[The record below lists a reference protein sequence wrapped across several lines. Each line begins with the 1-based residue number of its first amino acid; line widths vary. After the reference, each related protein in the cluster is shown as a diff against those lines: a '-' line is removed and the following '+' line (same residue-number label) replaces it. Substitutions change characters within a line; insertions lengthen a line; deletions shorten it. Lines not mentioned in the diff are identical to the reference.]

1 MNDDELMHY
10 GTPRHSGRYPWGSGE
25 NPYQS
30 MSGFYGMARQLHK
43 EGLSDKEIAES
54 FGMSTRDY
62 KSAYSNAK
70 NEVRAANRAQALRLK
85 DKGYSNTAIGER
97 MGVNE
102 STVRSWLDDD
112 IAERSS
118 ISKNTAKALKNAV
131 DDKKYIDIGGGVE
144 NQMGISRTA
153 LDNAVKML
161 KDEGYTI
168 HYIQTEQLG
177 TGHKTSI
184 KVLAPPDT
192 TYSEVWNHKA
202 DIEFPGFHSEDNGRT
217 IDKIGKPVSISSKR
231 IKINY
236 AEEGGKDKDGVIE
249 LRRGVDDISL
259 GKAKYAQ
266 VRIAVDGTHYLKGM
280 AMYRDDMPDGVDIIF
295 NTNKAKGT
303 PMLGEKD
310 NSVLKPMKKDQ
321 DNPFGATIKGEHDL
335 ILAQRYYTDKDGK
348 RKQSAINIVNEEGDW
363 NTWRKSLSSQMLSKQ
378 SPMLAKKQLKLAY
391 DLKQDEFDSIMKLEN
406 PVIRQQLLD
415 KFADGCDSASVHLKA
430 AGLPRQASK
439 VILPFPS
446 MKENEVYAPSFRD
459 GEEVVLI
466 RYPHGGTFEIPR
478 LKVNNKVPEAKKTL
492 HNAQDAIGINAKV
505 AERLS
510 GADFDGD
517 TVLVIP
523 TSTAKIK
530 TSKSLEGLKD
540 FDPQRAYKAYPGMP
554 EVKGSGFNKQ
564 QQMGNVSNLITDM
577 TIKGATSDELARA
590 VRHSMVIIDAEKHN
604 LNYKQSAIDNNIAE
618 LKEKY
623 QGGKNRGASTIIS
636 RASATAYVPV
646 RKEITNKK
654 YMTDD
659 EKKRYSKGEKI
670 YRDTGET
677 YISKKTGKEIKRISK
692 STKMAETSDA
702 NTLSSGYLIET
713 VYSEHANKL
722 KALANKAR
730 SESRSTEYIPYSK
743 EANKKYKAQVDS
755 LNSKLNI
762 ALKNRPLERKAQLI
776 ANAKVKNI
784 YSANPDMDSDDLK
797 KLKGRCLTEARLQTG
812 ASKQQIKIEP
822 KEWEAIQAGAISTSK
837 LKSIVQNS
845 DLDVLKQLAM
855 PRNMRGVTPAQ
866 ESRIKVLER
875 RGYTLAEIA
884 DAVGVST
891 STVNNVLQGS

>member
-1 MNDDELMHY
+1 MNNDELMHY

-30 MSGFYGMARQLHK
+30 STGLYGMAKQLK
-43 EGLSDKEIAES
+43 SEGMSDKEIAES
-54 FGMSTRDY
+54 FGMSTREY

-70 NEVRAANRAQALRLK
+70 NEVRAANRAEALRLK
-85 DKGYSNTAIGER
+85 DKGYSNTAIGQR

-102 STVRSWLDDD
+102 STVRSWMDED

-118 ISKNTAKALKNAV
+118 ISKNTAKALKSAV

-161 KDEGYTI
+161 KDEGYTV

-202 DIEFPGFHSEDNGRT
+202 DIEFPGFHSEDKGRT

-321 DNPFGATIKGEHDL
+321 DNPFGATIKGEREL
-335 ILAQRYYTDKDGK
+335 ILAQRYYTDKNGK
-348 RKQSAINIVNEEGDW
+348 RQQSALNIVNEEGDW

-415 KFADGCDSASVHLKA
+415 KFADGCDSAAVHLKA

-478 LKVNNKVPEAKKTL
+478 LKVNNKVPDAKKTL

-530 TSKSLEGLKD
+530 TSKPLDGLKD
-540 FDPQRAYKAYPGMP
+540 FDPQRDYKAYPGMP

-577 TIKGATSDELARA
+577 TIKGATPDELARA

-618 LKEKY
+618 LKKKY
-623 QGGKNRGASTIIS
+623 QGGSNRGASTIIS
-636 RASATAYVPV
+636 RASATAYIPV
-646 RKEITNKK
+646 RKELTNTK

-670 YRDTGET
+670 YRETGET
-677 YISKKTGKEIKRISK
+677 YISKKTGKEVKRISK

-730 SESRSTEYIPYSK
+730 AESRSTDYIPYSK
-743 EANKKYKAQVDS
+743 EAHVKYKDQVDS

-776 ANAKVKNI
+776 ANAKVKNV
-784 YSANPDMDSDDLK
+784 YAANPDMDSDDLK

-822 KEWEAIQAGAISTSK
+822 KEWEAIQAGAISTNK

-855 PRNMRGVTPAQ
+855 PREMRGVTPAQ
-866 ESRIKVLER
+866 ESRIKVLES

-891 STVNNVLQGS
+891 STITNVLQG

>member
-1 MNDDELMHY
+1 MNNDELMHY

-30 MSGFYGMARQLHK
+30 STGFYGMAKQLK
-43 EGLSDKEIAES
+43 SDGMSDKEIAES
-54 FGMSTRDY
+54 FGMSTREY

-70 NEVRAANRAQALRLK
+70 NEVRAANRAEALRLK
-85 DKGYSNTAIGER
+85 DKGYSNTAIGQR

-102 STVRSWLDDD
+102 STVRSWMDEG

-118 ISKNTAKALKNAV
+118 ISKNTAKALKSAV

-161 KDEGYTI
+161 KDEGYTV

-202 DIEFPGFHSEDNGRT
+202 DIEFPGFHSEDKGRT

-321 DNPFGATIKGEHDL
+321 DNPFGATIKGEREL
-335 ILAQRYYTDKDGK
+335 ILAQRYYTDKNGK
-348 RKQSAINIVNEEGDW
+348 RQQSALNIVNEEGDW

-415 KFADGCDSASVHLKA
+415 KFADGCDSAAVHLKA

-478 LKVNNKVPEAKKTL
+478 LKVNNKVPDAKKTL

-530 TSKSLEGLKD
+530 TSKPLDGLKD
-540 FDPQRAYKAYPGMP
+540 FDPQRDYKAYPGMP

-577 TIKGATSDELARA
+577 TIKGATPDELARA

-618 LKEKY
+618 LKKKY
-623 QGGKNRGASTIIS
+623 QGGSNRGASTIIS

-646 RKEITNKK
+646 RKELTNTK

-670 YRDTGET
+670 YRETGET
-677 YISKKTGKEIKRISK
+677 YISKKTGKEVKRISK

-730 SESRSTEYIPYSK
+730 AESRSTDYIPYSK
-743 EANKKYKAQVDS
+743 EAHVKYKDQVDS

-776 ANAKVKNI
+776 ANAKVKNV
-784 YSANPDMDSDDLK
+784 YAANPDMDSDDLK

-822 KEWEAIQAGAISTSK
+822 KEWEAIQAGAISTNK

-855 PRNMRGVTPAQ
+855 PREMRGVTPAQ
-866 ESRIKVLER
+866 ESRIKVLES

-891 STVNNVLQGS
+891 GTITNVLQG

>member
-30 MSGFYGMARQLHK
+30 STGLYGMAKQLK
-43 EGLSDKEIAES
+43 SQGMSDKEIAES
-54 FGMSTRDY
+54 FGMSTREY

-70 NEVRAANRAQALRLK
+70 NEVRAANRAEALRLK
-85 DKGYSNTAIGER
+85 DKGYSNTAIGKR

-102 STVRSWLDDD
+102 STVRSWMDED

-118 ISKNTAKALKNAV
+118 ISKNTAKALKSAV

-161 KDEGYTI
+161 KDEGYTV

-202 DIEFPGFHSEDNGRT
+202 DIEFPGFHSEDKGRT
-217 IDKIGKPVSISSKR
+217 IDKIGKPISISSKR

-321 DNPFGATIKGEHDL
+321 DNPFGATIKGEREL
-335 ILAQRYYTDKDGK
+335 ILAQRYYTDKNGK
-348 RKQSAINIVNEEGDW
+348 RQQSAINIVNEEGDW

-478 LKVNNKVPEAKKTL
+478 LKVNNKVPDAKKTL

-530 TSKSLEGLKD
+530 TSKPLDDLKD
-540 FDPQRAYKAYPGMP
+540 FDPQRDYKAYPGMP
-554 EVKGSGFNKQ
+554 EVKGSGFHKQ

-577 TIKGATSDELARA
+577 TIKGATPDELARA

-618 LKEKY
+618 LKKKY
-623 QGGKNRGASTIIS
+623 QGGSNRGASTIIS

-646 RKEITNKK
+646 RKEITNTK

-670 YRDTGET
+670 YHETGET
-677 YISKKTGKEIKRISK
+677 YISKKTGKEVKRISK

-730 SESRSTEYIPYSK
+730 AESRSTDYIPYSK
-743 EANKKYKAQVDS
+743 EAHVKYKDQVDS

-776 ANAKVKNI
+776 ANAKVKNV
-784 YSANPDMDSDDLK
+784 YAANPDMDSDDLK

-822 KEWEAIQAGAISTSK
+822 KEWEAIQAGAISTNK

-855 PRNMRGVTPAQ
+855 PREMRGVTPAQ
-866 ESRIKVLER
+866 ESRIKVLES

-891 STVNNVLQGS
+891 STINNVLQG

>member
-1 MNDDELMHY
+1 MNNDELMHY

-30 MSGFYGMARQLHK
+30 STGLYGMAKQLK
-43 EGLSDKEIAES
+43 SEGMSDKEIAES
-54 FGMSTRDY
+54 FGMSTREY

-70 NEVRAANRAQALRLK
+70 NEVRAANRAEALRLK
-85 DKGYSNTAIGER
+85 DKGYSNTAIGQR

-102 STVRSWLDDD
+102 STVRSWMDED

-118 ISKNTAKALKNAV
+118 ISKNTAKALKSAV

-161 KDEGYTI
+161 KDEGYTV

-202 DIEFPGFHSEDNGRT
+202 DIEFPGFHSEDKGRT

-321 DNPFGATIKGEHDL
+321 DNPFGATIKGEREL
-335 ILAQRYYTDKDGK
+335 ILAQRYYTDKNGK
-348 RKQSAINIVNEEGDW
+348 RQQSALNIVNEEGDW

-415 KFADGCDSASVHLKA
+415 KFADGCDSAAVHLKA

-478 LKVNNKVPEAKKTL
+478 LKVNNKVPDAKKTL

-530 TSKSLEGLKD
+530 TSKPLDGLKD
-540 FDPQRAYKAYPGMP
+540 FDPQRDYKAYPGMP

-577 TIKGATSDELARA
+577 TIKGATPDELARA

-604 LNYKQSAIDNNIAE
+604 LNYKQSAIDNNIAA

-646 RKEITNKK
+646 RKELTNTK

-670 YRDTGET
+670 YRETGET

-692 STKMAETSDA
+692 STKMEETSDA
-702 NTLSSGYLIET
+702 NTLSSGYMIET

-730 SESRSTEYIPYSK
+730 AESRSTDYIPYSK
-743 EANKKYKAQVDS
+743 EAHVKYKDQVDS

-762 ALKNRPLERKAQLI
+762 ALKNRPFERKAQLI
-776 ANAKVKNI
+776 ANAKVKNV
-784 YSANPDMDSDDLK
+784 YAANPDMDSDDLK

-822 KEWEAIQAGAISTSK
+822 KEWEAIQAGAISTNK

-855 PRNMRGVTPAQ
+855 PREMRGVTPAQ
-866 ESRIKVLER
+866 ESRIKVLES

-891 STVNNVLQGS
+891 STVTNVLQG

>member
-30 MSGFYGMARQLHK
+30 STGLYGMAKQLK
-43 EGLSDKEIAES
+43 SQGMSDKEIAES
-54 FGMSTRDY
+54 FGMSTREY

-70 NEVRAANRAQALRLK
+70 NEARAANRAEALRLK
-85 DKGYSNTAIGER
+85 DKGYSNTAIGKR

-102 STVRSWLDDD
+102 STVRSWMDED

-118 ISKNTAKALKNAV
+118 ISKNTAKALKSAV

-161 KDEGYTI
+161 KDEGYTV
-168 HYIQTEQLG
+168 HYVQTEQLG

-202 DIEFPGFHSEDNGRT
+202 DIEFPGFHSEDKGRT

-231 IKINY
+231 IKVNY

-321 DNPFGATIKGEHDL
+321 DNPFGATIKGERDL
-335 ILAQRYYTDKDGK
+335 ILAQRYYTDKNGK
-348 RKQSAINIVNEEGDW
+348 RQQSAINIVNEEGDW

-478 LKVNNKVPEAKKTL
+478 LKVNNKVPDAKKTL

-530 TSKSLEGLKD
+530 TSKPLDGLKD

-646 RKEITNKK
+646 RKELTNTK

-659 EKKRYSKGEKI
+659 EKKRYAKGEKI
-670 YRDTGET
+670 YRETGET

-692 STKMAETSDA
+692 SSKMAETSDA

-730 SESRSTEYIPYSK
+730 AESRSTEYIPYSK
-743 EANKKYKAQVDS
+743 EAHIKYKDQVDS

-776 ANAKVKNI
+776 ANAKVKNV
-784 YSANPDMDSDDLK
+784 YAANPDMDSDDLK

-812 ASKQQIKIEP
+812 ASKQQIKIES
-822 KEWEAIQAGAISTSK
+822 KEWEAIQAGAISTNK

-855 PRNMRGVTPAQ
+855 PREMRGVTPAQ
-866 ESRIKVLER
+866 ESRIKVLES

-891 STVNNVLQGS
+891 STITNVLQG

>member
-1 MNDDELMHY
+1 MNNDELMHY

-30 MSGFYGMARQLHK
+30 STGFYGMAKQLK
-43 EGLSDKEIAES
+43 SDGMSDKEIAES
-54 FGMSTRDY
+54 FGMSTREY

-70 NEVRAANRAQALRLK
+70 NEVRAANRAEALRLK
-85 DKGYSNTAIGER
+85 DKGYSNTAIGQR

-102 STVRSWLDDD
+102 STVRSWMDED

-118 ISKNTAKALKNAV
+118 ISKNTAKALKSAV

-161 KDEGYTI
+161 KDEGYTV

-202 DIEFPGFHSEDNGRT
+202 DIEFPGFHSEDKGRT

-321 DNPFGATIKGEHDL
+321 DNPFGATIKGEREL
-335 ILAQRYYTDKDGK
+335 ILAQRYYTDKNGK
-348 RKQSAINIVNEEGDW
+348 RQQSALNIVNEEGDW

-415 KFADGCDSASVHLKA
+415 KFADGCDSAAVHLKA

-459 GEEVVLI
+459 GEEVILI

-478 LKVNNKVPEAKKTL
+478 LKVNNKVPDAKKTL

-530 TSKSLEGLKD
+530 TSKPLDGLKN
-540 FDPQRAYKAYPGMP
+540 FDPQRDYKAYPGMP

-577 TIKGATSDELARA
+577 TIKGATPDELARA

-604 LNYKQSAIDNNIAE
+604 LNYKQSAIDNNIAA

-646 RKEITNKK
+646 RKELTNTK

-670 YRDTGET
+670 YRETGET

-702 NTLSSGYLIET
+702 NTLSSGYMIET

-730 SESRSTEYIPYSK
+730 AESRSTDYIPYSK
-743 EANKKYKAQVDS
+743 EAHVKYKDQVDS

-762 ALKNRPLERKAQLI
+762 ALKNRPLERKAQLV
-776 ANAKVKNI
+776 ANAKVKNV
-784 YSANPDMDSDDLK
+784 YAANPDMDSDDLK

-822 KEWEAIQAGAISTSK
+822 KEWEAIQAGAISTNK

-855 PRNMRGVTPAQ
+855 PREMRGVTPAQ
-866 ESRIKVLER
+866 ESRIKVLES

-891 STVNNVLQGS
+891 GTITNVLQG

>member
-1 MNDDELMHY
+1 MNNDELMHY

-30 MSGFYGMARQLHK
+30 STGFYGMAKQLK
-43 EGLSDKEIAES
+43 SDGMSDKEIAES
-54 FGMSTRDY
+54 FGMSTREY

-70 NEVRAANRAQALRLK
+70 NEVRAANRAEALRLK
-85 DKGYSNTAIGER
+85 DKGYSNTAIGQR

-102 STVRSWLDDD
+102 STVRSWMDED

-118 ISKNTAKALKNAV
+118 ISKNTAKALKSAV

-161 KDEGYTI
+161 KDEGYTV

-202 DIEFPGFHSEDNGRT
+202 DIEFPGFHSEDKGRT

-321 DNPFGATIKGEHDL
+321 DNPFGATIKGEREL
-335 ILAQRYYTDKDGK
+335 ILAQRYYTDKNGK
-348 RKQSAINIVNEEGDW
+348 RQQSALNIVNEEGDW

-415 KFADGCDSASVHLKA
+415 KFADGCDSAAVHLKA

-478 LKVNNKVPEAKKTL
+478 LKVNNKVPDAKKTL

-530 TSKSLEGLKD
+530 TSKPLDGLKD
-540 FDPQRAYKAYPGMP
+540 FDPQRDYKAYPGMP

-577 TIKGATSDELARA
+577 TIKGATPDELARA

-618 LKEKY
+618 LKKKY
-623 QGGKNRGASTIIS
+623 QGGSNRGASTIIS

-646 RKEITNKK
+646 RKELTNTK

-670 YRDTGET
+670 YRETGET

-730 SESRSTEYIPYSK
+730 AESRSTDYIPYSK
-743 EANKKYKAQVDS
+743 EAHVKYKDQVDS

-776 ANAKVKNI
+776 ANAKVKNV
-784 YSANPDMDSDDLK
+784 YAANPDMDSDDLK

-822 KEWEAIQAGAISTSK
+822 KEWEAIQAGAISTNK

-855 PRNMRGVTPAQ
+855 PREMRGVTPAQ
-866 ESRIKVLER
+866 ESRIKVLES

-891 STVNNVLQGS
+891 STINNVLQG

>member
-30 MSGFYGMARQLHK
+30 STGLYGMAKQLK
-43 EGLSDKEIAES
+43 SQGMSDKEIAES
-54 FGMSTRDY
+54 FGMSTREY

-70 NEVRAANRAQALRLK
+70 NEVRAANRAEALRLK
-85 DKGYSNTAIGER
+85 DKGYSNTAIGKR

-102 STVRSWLDDD
+102 STVRSWMDED

-118 ISKNTAKALKNAV
+118 ISKNTARALKSAV

-161 KDEGYTI
+161 KDEGYTV

-202 DIEFPGFHSEDNGRT
+202 DIEFPGFHSEDKGRT

-310 NSVLKPMKKDQ
+310 NSVLKPIKKDQ
-321 DNPFGATIKGEHDL
+321 DNPFGATIKGEREL
-335 ILAQRYYTDKDGK
+335 ILAQRYYTDKNGK
-348 RKQSAINIVNEEGDW
+348 RQQSALNIVNEEGDW

-478 LKVNNKVPEAKKTL
+478 LKVNNKVSDAKKTL

-530 TSKSLEGLKD
+530 TSKPLDGLKD
-540 FDPQRAYKAYPGMP
+540 FDPQRDYKAYPGMP

-577 TIKGATSDELARA
+577 TIKGATPDELARA

-618 LKEKY
+618 LKKKY
-623 QGGKNRGASTIIS
+623 QGGSNRGASTIIS

-646 RKEITNKK
+646 RKEITNTK

-670 YRDTGET
+670 YRETGET
-677 YISKKTGKEIKRISK
+677 YISKKTGKEVKRISK

-730 SESRSTEYIPYSK
+730 AESRSTEYIPYSK
-743 EANKKYKAQVDS
+743 EAHVKYKDQVDS

-762 ALKNRPLERKAQLI
+762 ALKNRPLERKAQLV
-776 ANAKVKNI
+776 ANAKVKNV
-784 YSANPDMDSDDLK
+784 YAANPDMDSDDLK

-822 KEWEAIQAGAISTSK
+822 KEWEAIQAGAISTNK

-855 PRNMRGVTPAQ
+855 PREMRGVTPAQ
-866 ESRIKVLER
+866 ESRIKVLES

-891 STVNNVLQGS
+891 DTITNVLQG

>member
-30 MSGFYGMARQLHK
+30 STGLYGMAKQLK
-43 EGLSDKEIAES
+43 SQGMSDKEIAES
-54 FGMSTRDY
+54 FGMSTREY

-70 NEVRAANRAQALRLK
+70 NEVRAANRAEALRLK
-85 DKGYSNTAIGER
+85 DKGYSNTAIGKR

-102 STVRSWLDDD
+102 STVRSWMDED

-118 ISKNTAKALKNAV
+118 ISKNTAKALKSAV

-161 KDEGYTI
+161 KDEGYTV

-202 DIEFPGFHSEDNGRT
+202 DIEFPGFHSEDKGRT

-321 DNPFGATIKGEHDL
+321 DNPFGATIKGEREL
-335 ILAQRYYTDKDGK
+335 ILAQRYYTDKNGK
-348 RKQSAINIVNEEGDW
+348 RQQSAINIVNEEGDW

-478 LKVNNKVPEAKKTL
+478 LKVNNKVPDAKKTL

-530 TSKSLEGLKD
+530 TSKPLDGLKD
-540 FDPQRAYKAYPGMP
+540 FDPQRDYKAYPGMP

-577 TIKGATSDELARA
+577 TIKGATPDELARA

-618 LKEKY
+618 LKKKY
-623 QGGKNRGASTIIS
+623 QGGSNRGASTIIS
-636 RASATAYVPV
+636 RSSATAYVPV
-646 RKEITNKK
+646 RKELTNTK

-670 YRDTGET
+670 YRETGET
-677 YISKKTGKEIKRISK
+677 YISKKTGKEVKRISK

-730 SESRSTEYIPYSK
+730 AESRSTDYIPYSK
-743 EANKKYKAQVDS
+743 EAHVKYKNQVDS

-762 ALKNRPLERKAQLI
+762 ALKNRPLERKAQLV
-776 ANAKVKNI
+776 ANAKVKNV
-784 YSANPDMDSDDLK
+784 YAANPDMDSDDLK

-822 KEWEAIQAGAISTSK
+822 KEWEAIQAGAISTNK

-855 PRNMRGVTPAQ
+855 PREMRGVTPAQ
-866 ESRIKVLER
+866 ESRIKVLES

-891 STVNNVLQGS
+891 GTITNVLQG

>member
-1 MNDDELMHY
+1 MNNDELMHY

-30 MSGFYGMARQLHK
+30 STGFYGMAKQLK
-43 EGLSDKEIAES
+43 SDGMSDKEIAES
-54 FGMSTRDY
+54 FGMSTREY

-70 NEVRAANRAQALRLK
+70 NEVRAANRAEALRLK
-85 DKGYSNTAIGER
+85 DKGYSNTAIGQR

-102 STVRSWLDDD
+102 STVRSWMDED

-118 ISKNTAKALKNAV
+118 ISKNTAKALKSAV

-161 KDEGYTI
+161 KDEGYTV

-202 DIEFPGFHSEDNGRT
+202 DIEFPGFHSEDKGRT

-280 AMYRDDMPDGVDIIF
+280 AMYRDDIPDGVDIIF

-321 DNPFGATIKGEHDL
+321 DNPFGATIKGEREL
-335 ILAQRYYTDKDGK
+335 ILAQRYYTDKNGK
-348 RKQSAINIVNEEGDW
+348 RQQSALNIVNEEGDW

-415 KFADGCDSASVHLKA
+415 KFADGCDSAAVHLKA

-478 LKVNNKVPEAKKTL
+478 LKVNNKVPDAKKTL

-530 TSKSLEGLKD
+530 TSKPLDGLKD
-540 FDPQRAYKAYPGMP
+540 FDPQRDYKAYPGMP

-577 TIKGATSDELARA
+577 TIKGATPDELARA

-618 LKEKY
+618 LKKKY
-623 QGGKNRGASTIIS
+623 QGGSNRGASTIIS

-646 RKEITNKK
+646 RKELTNTK

-670 YRDTGET
+670 YRETGET

-730 SESRSTEYIPYSK
+730 AESRSTDYIPYSK
-743 EANKKYKAQVDS
+743 EAHVKYKDQVDS

-776 ANAKVKNI
+776 ANAKVKNV
-784 YSANPDMDSDDLK
+784 YAANPDMDSDDLK

-822 KEWEAIQAGAISTSK
+822 KEWEAIQAGAISTNK

-855 PRNMRGVTPAQ
+855 PREMRGVTPAQ
-866 ESRIKVLER
+866 ESRIKVLES

-891 STVNNVLQGS
+891 GTITNVLQG

>member
-30 MSGFYGMARQLHK
+30 STGLYGMAKQLK
-43 EGLSDKEIAES
+43 SQGMSDKEIAES
-54 FGMSTRDY
+54 FGMSTREY

-70 NEVRAANRAQALRLK
+70 NEVRAANRAEALRLK
-85 DKGYSNTAIGER
+85 DKGYSNTAIGKR

-102 STVRSWLDDD
+102 STVRSWMDED

-118 ISKNTAKALKNAV
+118 ISKNTAKALKSAV

-161 KDEGYTI
+161 KDEGYTV

-202 DIEFPGFHSEDNGRT
+202 DIEFPGFHSEDKGRT
-217 IDKIGKPVSISSKR
+217 IDKIGKPISISSKR

-321 DNPFGATIKGEHDL
+321 DNPFGATIKGEREL
-335 ILAQRYYTDKDGK
+335 ILAQRYYTDKNGK
-348 RKQSAINIVNEEGDW
+348 RQQSAINIVNEEGDW

-478 LKVNNKVPEAKKTL
+478 LKVNNKVPDAKKTL

-530 TSKSLEGLKD
+530 TSKPLDGLKD
-540 FDPQRAYKAYPGMP
+540 FNPQRDYKAYPGMP

-577 TIKGATSDELARA
+577 TIKGATPDELARA

-618 LKEKY
+618 LKKKY
-623 QGGKNRGASTIIS
+623 QGGSNRGASTIIS

-646 RKEITNKK
+646 RKEITNTK

-670 YRDTGET
+670 YRETGET
-677 YISKKTGKEIKRISK
+677 YISKKTGKEVKRISK

-730 SESRSTEYIPYSK
+730 AESRSTDYIPYSK
-743 EANKKYKAQVDS
+743 EAHVKYKDQVDS

-776 ANAKVKNI
+776 ANAKVKNV
-784 YSANPDMDSDDLK
+784 YAANPDMDSDDLK

-822 KEWEAIQAGAISTSK
+822 KEWEAIQAGAISTNK

-855 PRNMRGVTPAQ
+855 PREMRGVTPAQ
-866 ESRIKVLER
+866 ESRIKVLES

-891 STVNNVLQGS
+891 STINNVLQG

>member
-30 MSGFYGMARQLHK
+30 STGLYGMAKQLK
-43 EGLSDKEIAES
+43 SQGMSDKEIAES
-54 FGMSTRDY
+54 FGMSTREY

-70 NEVRAANRAQALRLK
+70 NEVRAANRAEALRLK
-85 DKGYSNTAIGER
+85 DKGYSNTAIGKR

-102 STVRSWLDDD
+102 STVRSWMDED

-118 ISKNTAKALKNAV
+118 ISKNTAKALKSAV

-161 KDEGYTI
+161 KDEGYTV

-202 DIEFPGFHSEDNGRT
+202 DIEFPGFHSEDKGRT

-321 DNPFGATIKGEHDL
+321 DNPFGATIKGEREL
-335 ILAQRYYTDKDGK
+335 ILAQRYYPDKNGK
-348 RKQSAINIVNEEGDW
+348 RQQSALNIVNEEGDW

-415 KFADGCDSASVHLKA
+415 KFADGCDSAAVHLKA

-478 LKVNNKVPEAKKTL
+478 LKVNNKVPDAKKTL

-530 TSKSLEGLKD
+530 TSKPLDGLKN
-540 FDPQRAYKAYPGMP
+540 FDPQRDYKAYPGMP

-577 TIKGATSDELARA
+577 TIKGATPDELARA

-604 LNYKQSAIDNNIAE
+604 LNYKQSAIDNNIAA

-646 RKEITNKK
+646 RKELTNTK

-670 YRDTGET
+670 YRETGET

-702 NTLSSGYLIET
+702 NTLSSGYMIET

-730 SESRSTEYIPYSK
+730 AESRSTDYIPYSK
-743 EANKKYKAQVDS
+743 EAHVKYKDQVDS

-762 ALKNRPLERKAQLI
+762 ALKNRPLERKAQLV
-776 ANAKVKNI
+776 ANAKVKNV
-784 YSANPDMDSDDLK
+784 YAANPDMDSDDLK

-822 KEWEAIQAGAISTSK
+822 KEWEAIQAGAISTNK

-855 PRNMRGVTPAQ
+855 PREMRGVTPVQ
-866 ESRIKVLER
+866 ESRIKVLES

-891 STVNNVLQGS
+891 STITNVLQG

>member
-30 MSGFYGMARQLHK
+30 STGLYGMAKQLK
-43 EGLSDKEIAES
+43 SQGMSDKEIAES
-54 FGMSTRDY
+54 FGMSTREY

-70 NEVRAANRAQALRLK
+70 NEVRAANRAEALRLK
-85 DKGYSNTAIGER
+85 DKGYSNTAIGKR

-102 STVRSWLDDD
+102 STVRSWMDED

-118 ISKNTAKALKNAV
+118 ISKNTARALKSAV

-161 KDEGYTI
+161 KDEGYTV
-168 HYIQTEQLG
+168 HYIRTEQLG

-202 DIEFPGFHSEDNGRT
+202 DIEFPGFHSEDKGRT

-321 DNPFGATIKGEHDL
+321 DNPFGATIKGEREL
-335 ILAQRYYTDKDGK
+335 ILAQRYYTDKNGK
-348 RKQSAINIVNEEGDW
+348 RQQSALNIVNEEGDW

-478 LKVNNKVPEAKKTL
+478 LKVNNKVSDAKKTL

-530 TSKSLEGLKD
+530 TSKPLDGLKD
-540 FDPQRAYKAYPGMP
+540 FDPQRDYKAYPGMP

-577 TIKGATSDELARA
+577 TIKGATPDELARA

-618 LKEKY
+618 LKKKY
-623 QGGKNRGASTIIS
+623 QGGSNRGASTIIS

-646 RKEITNKK
+646 RKEITNTK

-670 YRDTGET
+670 YRETGET
-677 YISKKTGKEIKRISK
+677 YISKKTGKEVKRISK

-730 SESRSTEYIPYSK
+730 AESRSTEYIPYSK
-743 EANKKYKAQVDS
+743 EAHVKYKDQVDS

-762 ALKNRPLERKAQLI
+762 ALKNRPLERKAQLV
-776 ANAKVKNI
+776 ANAKVKNV
-784 YSANPDMDSDDLK
+784 YAANPDMDSDDLK

-822 KEWEAIQAGAISTSK
+822 KEWEAIQAGAISTNK

-855 PRNMRGVTPAQ
+855 PREMRGVTPAQ
-866 ESRIKVLER
+866 ESRIKVLES

-891 STVNNVLQGS
+891 DTITNVLQG

>member
-30 MSGFYGMARQLHK
+30 STGLYGMAKQLK
-43 EGLSDKEIAES
+43 SQGMSDKEIAES
-54 FGMSTRDY
+54 FGMSTREY

-70 NEVRAANRAQALRLK
+70 NEVRAANRAEALRLK
-85 DKGYSNTAIGER
+85 DKGYSNTAIGKR

-102 STVRSWLDDD
+102 STVRSWMDED

-118 ISKNTAKALKNAV
+118 ISKNTAKALKSAV

-161 KDEGYTI
+161 KDEGYTV

-202 DIEFPGFHSEDNGRT
+202 DIEFPGFHSEDKGRT
-217 IDKIGKPVSISSKR
+217 IDKIGKPISISSKR

-321 DNPFGATIKGEHDL
+321 DNPFGATIKGEREL
-335 ILAQRYYTDKDGK
+335 ILAQRYYTDKNGK
-348 RKQSAINIVNEEGDW
+348 RQQSAINIVNEEGDW

-478 LKVNNKVPEAKKTL
+478 LKVNNKVPDAKKTL

-530 TSKSLEGLKD
+530 TSKTLDGLKD
-540 FDPQRAYKAYPGMP
+540 FDPQRDYKAYPGMP
-554 EVKGSGFNKQ
+554 EVKGSGFHKQ

-577 TIKGATSDELARA
+577 TIKGATPDELARA

-618 LKEKY
+618 LKKKY
-623 QGGKNRGASTIIS
+623 QGGSNRGASTIIS

-646 RKEITNKK
+646 RKEITNTK

-670 YRDTGET
+670 YHETGET
-677 YISKKTGKEIKRISK
+677 YISKKTGKEVKRISK

-730 SESRSTEYIPYSK
+730 AESRSTDYIPYSK
-743 EANKKYKAQVDS
+743 EAHVKYKDQVDS

-776 ANAKVKNI
+776 ANAKVKNV
-784 YSANPDMDSDDLK
+784 YAANPDMDSDDLK

-822 KEWEAIQAGAISTSK
+822 KEWEAIQAGAISTNK

-855 PRNMRGVTPAQ
+855 PREMRGVTPAQ
-866 ESRIKVLER
+866 ESRIKVLES

-891 STVNNVLQGS
+891 STINNVLQG

>member
-30 MSGFYGMARQLHK
+30 STGLYGMAKQLK
-43 EGLSDKEIAES
+43 SQGMSDKEIAES
-54 FGMSTRDY
+54 FGMSTREY

-70 NEVRAANRAQALRLK
+70 NEVRAANRAEALRLK
-85 DKGYSNTAIGER
+85 DKGYSNIAIGKR

-102 STVRSWLDDD
+102 STVRSWMDED

-118 ISKNTAKALKNAV
+118 ISKNTAKALKSAV

-161 KDEGYTI
+161 KDDGYTV

-192 TYSEVWNHKA
+192 TYSEVWKHKA
-202 DIEFPGFHSEDNGRT
+202 DIEFPGFHSEDKGRT

-321 DNPFGATIKGEHDL
+321 DNPFGATIKGEREL
-335 ILAQRYYTDKDGK
+335 ILAQRYYTDKNGK
-348 RKQSAINIVNEEGDW
+348 RQQSALNIVNEEGDW

-478 LKVNNKVPEAKKTL
+478 LKVNNKVPDAKKTL

-530 TSKSLEGLKD
+530 TSKPLDGLKD
-540 FDPQRAYKAYPGMP
+540 FDPQRDYKAYPGMP

-577 TIKGATSDELARA
+577 TIKGATPDELARA

-618 LKEKY
+618 LKKKY
-623 QGGKNRGASTIIS
+623 QGGSNRGASTIIS

-646 RKEITNKK
+646 RKEITNTK

-670 YRDTGET
+670 YRETGET
-677 YISKKTGKEIKRISK
+677 YISKKTGKEVKRISK

-730 SESRSTEYIPYSK
+730 AESRSTEYIPYSK
-743 EANKKYKAQVDS
+743 EAHVKYKDQVDS

-762 ALKNRPLERKAQLI
+762 ALKNRPLERKAQLV
-776 ANAKVKNI
+776 ANAKVKNV
-784 YSANPDMDSDDLK
+784 YAANPDMDSDDLK

-822 KEWEAIQAGAISTSK
+822 KEWEAIQAGAISTNK

-855 PRNMRGVTPAQ
+855 PREMRGVTPAQ
-866 ESRIKVLER
+866 ESRIKVLES

-891 STVNNVLQGS
+891 GTITNVLQG

>member
-1 MNDDELMHY
+1 MNNDELMHY

-30 MSGFYGMARQLHK
+30 STGLYGMAKQLK
-43 EGLSDKEIAES
+43 SEGMSDKEIAES
-54 FGMSTRDY
+54 FGMSTREY

-70 NEVRAANRAQALRLK
+70 NEVRAANRAEALRLK
-85 DKGYSNTAIGER
+85 DKGYSNTAIGQR

-102 STVRSWLDDD
+102 STVRSWMDED

-118 ISKNTAKALKNAV
+118 ISKNTAKALKSAV

-161 KDEGYTI
+161 KDEGYTV

-184 KVLAPPDT
+184 KVLAPPNT

-202 DIEFPGFHSEDNGRT
+202 DIEFPGFHSEDKGRT

-321 DNPFGATIKGEHDL
+321 DNPFGATIKGEREL
-335 ILAQRYYTDKDGK
+335 ILAQRYYTDKNGK
-348 RKQSAINIVNEEGDW
+348 RQQSALNIVNEEGDW

-415 KFADGCDSASVHLKA
+415 KFADGCDSAAVHLKA

-478 LKVNNKVPEAKKTL
+478 LKVNNKVPDAKKTL

-530 TSKSLEGLKD
+530 TSKPLDGLKD
-540 FDPQRAYKAYPGMP
+540 FDPQRDYKAYPGMP

-577 TIKGATSDELARA
+577 TIKGATPDELARA

-604 LNYKQSAIDNNIAE
+604 LNYKQSAIDNNIAA

-646 RKEITNKK
+646 RKELTNTK

-670 YRDTGET
+670 YRETGET

-702 NTLSSGYLIET
+702 NTLSSGYMIET

-730 SESRSTEYIPYSK
+730 AESRSTDYIPYSK
-743 EANKKYKAQVDS
+743 EAHVKYKDQVDS

-776 ANAKVKNI
+776 ANAKVKNV
-784 YSANPDMDSDDLK
+784 YAANPDMDSDDLK

-822 KEWEAIQAGAISTSK
+822 KEWEAIQAGAISTNK

-855 PRNMRGVTPAQ
+855 PREMRGVTPAQ
-866 ESRIKVLER
+866 ESRIKVLES

-891 STVNNVLQGS
+891 STITNVLQG

>member
-30 MSGFYGMARQLHK
+30 STGFYGMAKQLK
-43 EGLSDKEIAES
+43 SDGMSDKEIAES
-54 FGMSTRDY
+54 FGMSTREY

-70 NEVRAANRAQALRLK
+70 NEVRAANRAEALRLK
-85 DKGYSNTAIGER
+85 DKGYSNTAIGQR

-102 STVRSWLDDD
+102 STVRSWMDED

-118 ISKNTAKALKNAV
+118 ISKNTAKALKSAV

-161 KDEGYTI
+161 KDEGYTV

-202 DIEFPGFHSEDNGRT
+202 DIEFPGFHSEDKGRT

-321 DNPFGATIKGEHDL
+321 DNPFGATIKGEREL
-335 ILAQRYYTDKDGK
+335 ILAQRYYTDKNGK
-348 RKQSAINIVNEEGDW
+348 RQQSALNIVNEEGDW

-415 KFADGCDSASVHLKA
+415 KFADGCDSAAVHLKA

-478 LKVNNKVPEAKKTL
+478 LKVNNKVPDAKKTL

-530 TSKSLEGLKD
+530 TSKPLDGLKN
-540 FDPQRAYKAYPGMP
+540 FDPQRDYKAYPGMP

-564 QQMGNVSNLITDM
+564 QQMGNISNLITDM
-577 TIKGATSDELARA
+577 TIKGATPDELARA

-604 LNYKQSAIDNNIAE
+604 LNYKQSAIDNNIAA

-646 RKEITNKK
+646 RKELTNTK

-670 YRDTGET
+670 YRETGET

-702 NTLSSGYLIET
+702 NTLSSGYMIET

-730 SESRSTEYIPYSK
+730 AESRSTDYIPYSK
-743 EANKKYKAQVDS
+743 EAHVKYKDQVDS

-776 ANAKVKNI
+776 ANAKVKNV
-784 YSANPDMDSDDLK
+784 YAANPDMDSDDLK

-822 KEWEAIQAGAISTSK
+822 KEWEAIQAGAISTNR

-855 PRNMRGVTPAQ
+855 PREMRGVTPAQ
-866 ESRIKVLER
+866 ESRIKVLES

-891 STVNNVLQGS
+891 STITNVLQG

>member
-30 MSGFYGMARQLHK
+30 STGLYGMAKQLK
-43 EGLSDKEIAES
+43 SQGMSDKEIAES
-54 FGMSTRDY
+54 FGMSTREY

-70 NEVRAANRAQALRLK
+70 NEVRAANRAEALRLK
-85 DKGYSNTAIGER
+85 DKGYSNTAIGKR

-102 STVRSWLDDD
+102 STVRSWMDED

-118 ISKNTAKALKNAV
+118 ISKNTAKALKSAV

-161 KDEGYTI
+161 KDEGYTV

-202 DIEFPGFHSEDNGRT
+202 YIEFTGFHSEDKGRT

-321 DNPFGATIKGEHDL
+321 DNPFGATIKGEREL
-335 ILAQRYYTDKDGK
+335 ILAQRYYTDKNGK
-348 RKQSAINIVNEEGDW
+348 RQQSAINIVNEEGDW

-478 LKVNNKVPEAKKTL
+478 LKVNNKVPDAKKTL

-530 TSKSLEGLKD
+530 TSKPLDGLKD
-540 FDPQRAYKAYPGMP
+540 FDPQRDYKAYPGMP

-577 TIKGATSDELARA
+577 TIKGATPDELARA

-618 LKEKY
+618 LKKKY
-623 QGGKNRGASTIIS
+623 QGGSNRGASTIIS

-646 RKEITNKK
+646 RKEITNTK

-670 YRDTGET
+670 YRETGET
-677 YISKKTGKEIKRISK
+677 YISKKTGKEVKRISK

-730 SESRSTEYIPYSK
+730 AESRSTDYIPYSK
-743 EANKKYKAQVDS
+743 EAHIKYKDQVDS

-762 ALKNRPLERKAQLI
+762 ALKNRPLERKAQLV
-776 ANAKVKNI
+776 ANAKVKNV
-784 YSANPDMDSDDLK
+784 YAANPDMDSDDLK

-822 KEWEAIQAGAISTSK
+822 KEWEAIQAGAISTNK

-855 PRNMRGVTPAQ
+855 PREMRGVTPAQ
-866 ESRIKVLER
+866 ESRIKVLES

-891 STVNNVLQGS
+891 GTITNVLQG

>member
-30 MSGFYGMARQLHK
+30 STGLYGMAKQLK
-43 EGLSDKEIAES
+43 SQGMSDKEIAES
-54 FGMSTRDY
+54 FGMSTREY
-62 KSAYSNAK
+62 KSAYSNAR
-70 NEVRAANRAQALRLK
+70 NEVRAANRAEALRLK
-85 DKGYSNTAIGER
+85 DKGYSNTAIGKR

-102 STVRSWLDDD
+102 STVRSWMDED

-118 ISKNTAKALKNAV
+118 ISKNTAKALKSAV

-161 KDEGYTI
+161 KDEGYTV

-202 DIEFPGFHSEDNGRT
+202 DIEFPGFHSEDKGRT

-280 AMYRDDMPDGVDIIF
+280 AMYRDDMPNGVDIIF

-321 DNPFGATIKGEHDL
+321 DNPFGATIKGEREL
-335 ILAQRYYTDKDGK
+335 ILAQRYYTDKNGK
-348 RKQSAINIVNEEGDW
+348 RQQSAINIVNEEGDW

-478 LKVNNKVPEAKKTL
+478 LKVNNKVPDAKKTL

-523 TSTAKIK
+523 TSTSKIK
-530 TSKSLEGLKD
+530 TSKPLDGLKD
-540 FDPQRAYKAYPGMP
+540 FDPQRDYKAYPGMP

-577 TIKGATSDELARA
+577 TIKGATPDELARA

-618 LKEKY
+618 LKKKY
-623 QGGKNRGASTIIS
+623 QGGSNRGASTIIS

-646 RKEITNKK
+646 RKEITNTK

-670 YRDTGET
+670 YRETGET
-677 YISKKTGKEIKRISK
+677 YISKKTGKEVKRISK

-730 SESRSTEYIPYSK
+730 AESRSTDYIPYSK
-743 EANKKYKAQVDS
+743 EAHVKYKDQVDS

-762 ALKNRPLERKAQLI
+762 ALKNRPLERKAQLV
-776 ANAKVKNI
+776 ANAKVKNV
-784 YSANPDMDSDDLK
+784 YAANPDMDSDDLK

-822 KEWEAIQAGAISTSK
+822 KEWEAIQAGAISTNK

-855 PRNMRGVTPAQ
+855 PREMRGVTPAQ
-866 ESRIKVLER
+866 ESRIKVLES

-891 STVNNVLQGS
+891 GTITNVLQG

>member
-1 MNDDELMHY
+1 MNNDELMHY

-30 MSGFYGMARQLHK
+30 STGFYGMAKQLK
-43 EGLSDKEIAES
+43 SDGMSDKEIAES
-54 FGMSTRDY
+54 FGMSTREY

-70 NEVRAANRAQALRLK
+70 NEVRAANRAEALRLK
-85 DKGYSNTAIGER
+85 DKGYSNTAIGQR

-102 STVRSWLDDD
+102 STVRSWMDED

-118 ISKNTAKALKNAV
+118 ISKNTAKALKSAV

-161 KDEGYTI
+161 KDEGYTV

-202 DIEFPGFHSEDNGRT
+202 DIEFPGFHSEDKGRT

-321 DNPFGATIKGEHDL
+321 DNPFGATIKGEREL
-335 ILAQRYYTDKDGK
+335 ILAQRYYTDKNGK
-348 RKQSAINIVNEEGDW
+348 RQQSALNIVNEEGDW

-415 KFADGCDSASVHLKA
+415 KFADGCDSAAVHLKA

-478 LKVNNKVPEAKKTL
+478 LKVNNKVPDAKKTL

-530 TSKSLEGLKD
+530 TSKPLDGLKN
-540 FDPQRAYKAYPGMP
+540 FDPQRDYKAYPGMP

-577 TIKGATSDELARA
+577 TIKGATPDELARA

-604 LNYKQSAIDNNIAE
+604 LNYKQSAIDNNIAA

-646 RKEITNKK
+646 RKELTNTK

-670 YRDTGET
+670 YRETGET

-702 NTLSSGYLIET
+702 NTLSSGYMIET

-730 SESRSTEYIPYSK
+730 AESRSTDYIPYSK
-743 EANKKYKAQVDS
+743 EAHVKYKDQVDS

-762 ALKNRPLERKAQLI
+762 ALKNRPLERKAQLV
-776 ANAKVKNI
+776 ANAKVKNV
-784 YSANPDMDSDDLK
+784 YAANPDMDSDDLK

-822 KEWEAIQAGAISTSK
+822 KEWEAIQAGAISTNK

-855 PRNMRGVTPAQ
+855 PREMRGVTPAQ
-866 ESRIKVLER
+866 ESRIKVLES

-891 STVNNVLQGS
+891 GTITNVLQG

>member
-1 MNDDELMHY
+1 MNNDELMHY

-30 MSGFYGMARQLHK
+30 STGLYGMAKQLK
-43 EGLSDKEIAES
+43 SEGMSDKEIAES
-54 FGMSTRDY
+54 FGMSTREY

-70 NEVRAANRAQALRLK
+70 NEVRAANRAEALRLK
-85 DKGYSNTAIGER
+85 DKGYSNTAIGQR

-102 STVRSWLDDD
+102 STVRSWMDED

-118 ISKNTAKALKNAV
+118 ISKNTAKALKSAV

-161 KDEGYTI
+161 KDEGYTV

-202 DIEFPGFHSEDNGRT
+202 DIEFPGFHSEDKGRT

-321 DNPFGATIKGEHDL
+321 DNPFGATIKGEREL
-335 ILAQRYYTDKDGK
+335 ILAQRYYTDTNGK
-348 RKQSAINIVNEEGDW
+348 RQQSALNIVNEEGDW

-415 KFADGCDSASVHLKA
+415 KFADGCDSAAVHLKA

-478 LKVNNKVPEAKKTL
+478 LKVNNKVPDAKKTL

-530 TSKSLEGLKD
+530 TSKPLDGLKN
-540 FDPQRAYKAYPGMP
+540 FDPQRDYKAYPGMP

-577 TIKGATSDELARA
+577 TIKGATPDELARA

-604 LNYKQSAIDNNIAE
+604 LNYKQSAIDNNIAA

-646 RKEITNKK
+646 RKELTNTK

-670 YRDTGET
+670 YRETGET

-702 NTLSSGYLIET
+702 NTLSSGYMIET

-730 SESRSTEYIPYSK
+730 AESRSTDYIPYSK
-743 EANKKYKAQVDS
+743 EAHVKYKDQVDS

-762 ALKNRPLERKAQLI
+762 ALKNRPLERKAQLV
-776 ANAKVKNI
+776 ANAKVKNV
-784 YSANPDMDSDDLK
+784 YAANPDMDSDDLK

-822 KEWEAIQAGAISTSK
+822 KEWEAIQAGAISTNK

-855 PRNMRGVTPAQ
+855 PREMRGVTPAQ
-866 ESRIKVLER
+866 ESRIKVLES

-891 STVNNVLQGS
+891 GTITNVLQG

>member
-321 DNPFGATIKGEHDL
+321 DNPFGATIKGERDL

-530 TSKSLEGLKD
+530 TSKSLDGLKD

-646 RKEITNKK
+646 RKEITNTK

-866 ESRIKVLER
+866 ESRIRVLER